1 VAINRIAYNN
11 AQEFLM
17 LLNSKINSPATF
29 AEHYI
34 VESIWKNHFPPGSL
48 LPAERELSDLI
59 GITRTTLREVLQR
72 LSRDGW
78 LTIQHG
84 KATKVNDYWQTSS
97 LNILDTL
104 ARLDDLGSLQL
115 VRHLLETRTTLFALY
130 LRATLKKDPQSVI
143 KYLAEAINLQETS
156 DDFVDYDW
164 QLMHQVSQTTEN
176 PIYTLILNGFKTL
189 YLRVGK
195 YYFSFKETRSLA
207 LEFYNQLKTM
217 IEEDKDIEIIIS
229 FLWQYGRDSGDLFK
243 SLRDDMPSLSSLG
256 DD

>member
-1 VAINRIAYNN
+1 MQLKSKNN
-11 AQEFLM
+11 T
-17 LLNSKINSPATF
+17 PAAF

-48 LPAERELSDLI
+48 LPAERELSELI
-59 GITRTTLREVLQR
+59 GVTRTTLREVLQR

-84 KATKVNDYWQTSS
+84 KPTKVNDYWQTSS

-130 LRATLKKDPQSVI
+130 LRSSLKKDAQAVISTLEEATRLGQSTQDYV
-143 KYLAEAINLQETS
+143 
-156 DDFVDYDW
+156 DFDW
-164 QLMHQVSQTTEN
+164 HLLHSVSRATEN

-189 YLRVGK
+189 YLRVGGF
-195 YYFSFKETRSLA
+195 YFSFEETRDLA
-207 LEFYNQLKTM
+207 MDFYRKLKVM
-217 IEEDKDIEIIIS
+217 IESEEDVEVIIS
-229 FLWQYGRDSGDLFK
+229 FLWQYGRNSGELFK
-243 SLRDDMPSLSSLG
+243 TLRETMPSLSSLG
-256 DD
+256 DE

>member
-1 VAINRIAYNN
+1 
-11 AQEFLM
+11 M
-17 LLNSKINSPATF
+17 LLNSKINSPAAF

-34 VESIWKNHFPPGSL
+34 VESIWNNHFPPGSL

-59 GITRTTLREVLQR
+59 GVTRTTLREVLQR

-84 KATKVNDYWQTSS
+84 KPTKVNDYWQTSS

-115 VRHLLETRTTLFALY
+115 VDYLLETRTTLFALY

-143 KYLAEAINLQETS
+143 KYLAESTKLEETT
-156 DDFVDYDW
+156 DDFVIYDW
-164 QLMHQVSQTTEN
+164 QLIHQVSQSTEN

-189 YLRVGK
+189 YLRLGGF
-195 YYFSFKETRSLA
+195 YFSFAETRLLA
-207 LEFYNQLKTM
+207 LNFYTELKTM

-229 FLWQYGRDSGDLFK
+229 FLWQYGRDSGELFN
-243 SLRDDMPSLSSLG
+243 SLRAEMPSLNSLG